1 MLNNRLNKYFGSM
14 NLFCEEQAGF
24 RKKYGTTDHIFSLK
38 CLADLYLFWGKKLFC
53 AFIDYKK
60 AFDSVNRRYIWRKLL
75 NHAIDGKMFKIIH
88 NLYADANSCVR
99 VSHLKS
105 ELFCSNIGVR
115 QGKNLSPLL
124 FSLFL
129 NDLTKFIAHAYNGL
143 IYLTCLKICSEMMKL
158 KFFSSCIYYCMLKIL

>member
-1 MLNNRLNKYFGSM
+1 
-14 NLFCEEQAGF
+14 
-24 RKKYGTTDHIFSLK
+24 
-38 CLADLYLFWGKKLFC
+38 
-53 AFIDYKK
+53 
-60 AFDSVNRRYIWRKLL
+60 
-75 NHAIDGKMFKIIH
+75 MFKINH

-143 IYLTCLKICSEMMKL
+143 IYLTCLKFCSEMMKL
-158 KFFSSCIYYCMLKIL
+158 KFFQAVYTTVC